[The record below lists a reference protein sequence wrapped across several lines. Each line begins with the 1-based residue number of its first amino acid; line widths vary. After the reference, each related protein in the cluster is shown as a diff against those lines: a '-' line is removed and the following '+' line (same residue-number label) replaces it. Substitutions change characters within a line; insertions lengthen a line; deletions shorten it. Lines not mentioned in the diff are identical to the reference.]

1 MANIVYSV
9 VIPVYNEADNLA
21 ALYLSLQDKLLS
33 RGAACEVIFVDDGS
47 TDGSFEII
55 KGIAAKD
62 SVIKVIRLRR
72 NYGQTAALQAGV
84 SKAAGSIIVP
94 LDADLQ
100 NDPADIPALIQ
111 KLEEGFDVVSGWRK
125 TRKDGFV
132 RVALSRA
139 ANAIISRISG
149 LQLHD
154 HGCSLKAYRRET
166 FEELRLYGE
175 VHRVLALLMYW
186 QGAAVTEMAVAH
198 HPRRSGSS
206 KYNLSRTFKL
216 VLDLVTYSF
225 LSSYGT
231 KPNYVFG
238 TFGVGSGMLSSLSF
252 VIVAYRVLIL
262 GRFEATPL
270 VFIWVLLTLAS
281 LLFFLMGLLAE
292 MLARIY
298 FDSDSKKPY
307 QIRETVNF
315 D

>member
-1 MANIVYSV
+1 MYSI

-21 ALYLSLQDKLLS
+21 ALYRSLQGKLFS
-33 RGAACEVIFVDDGS
+33 RGDACEVVFVDDGS
-47 TDGSFEII
+47 ADGSYEII

-62 SVIKVIRLRR
+62 SAIKIIRLRR

-84 SKAAGSIIVP
+84 SKAAGSIIIP

-111 KLEEGFDVVSGWRK
+111 KLQEGFDVVSGWRK
-125 TRKDGFV
+125 ARKDGFV
-132 RVALSRA
+132 RVALSRV

-149 LQLHD
+149 LKLHD

-186 QGAAVTEMAVAH
+186 QGAAVTELAVAH

-206 KYNLSRTFKL
+206 KYNLSRTLKL

-225 LSSYGT
+225 MSSYGM

-238 TFGVGSGMLSSLSF
+238 AFGVGSGLLSLLSF
-252 VIVAYRVLIL
+252 AIVAYRVIIL
-262 GRFEATPL
+262 GNLEATPM

-298 FDSDSKKPY
+298 FDADGKKPY

>member
-1 MANIVYSV
+1 MNKIVYSI
-9 VIPVYNEADNLA
+9 VIPVYNEAGNLA
-21 ALYLSLQDKLLS
+21 ALYQSLHDKLLS
-33 RGAACEVIFVDDGS
+33 RGAACEVVFVDDGS

-55 KGIAAKD
+55 KCIAAKD

-84 SKAAGSIIVP
+84 SKAVGSIIVP

-100 NDPADIPALIQ
+100 NDPLDIPALIQ
-111 KLEEGFDVVSGWRK
+111 KLEDGFDVVSGWRK

-139 ANAIISRISG
+139 ANAIISSISG

-166 FEELRLYGE
+166 FQELRLYGE

>member
-9 VIPVYNEADNLA
+9 VIPVYNEADNLE
-21 ALYLSLQDKLLS
+21 ALYQSLQGKLLS
-33 RGAACEVIFVDDGS
+33 RGGSCEVVFVDDGS

-139 ANAIISRISG
+139 ANAIISRLSG

-166 FEELRLYGE
+166 FQELRLYGE

-238 TFGVGSGMLSSLSF
+238 GFGVGSGFLSIVSF
-252 VIVAYRVLIL
+252 AIVAYRVLIL
-262 GRFEATPL
+262 GNLEATPM

-298 FDSDSKKPY
+298 FDADGKKPF

>member
-1 MANIVYSV
+1 MANILYSI

-21 ALYLSLQDKLLS
+21 ALYRSLQDNRFS
-33 RGAACEVIFVDDGS
+33 RGDACEVVFVDDGS
-47 TDGSFEII
+47 ADGSFEII

-62 SVIKVIRLRR
+62 SAIKIIRLRR

-84 SKAAGSIIVP
+84 SKAAGGIIIP

-111 KLEEGFDVVSGWRK
+111 KLQEGFDVVSGWRK
-125 TRKDGFV
+125 ARKDGFV
-132 RVALSRA
+132 RVALSRV

-186 QGAAVTEMAVAH
+186 QGAAVTELAVAH

-206 KYNLSRTFKL
+206 KYNLSRTLKL

-225 LSSYGT
+225 MSSYGM

-238 TFGVGSGMLSSLSF
+238 AFGVGSGLLSILSF
-252 VIVAYRVLIL
+252 AIVAYRVIIL
-262 GRFEATPL
+262 GNLEATPM

-298 FDSDSKKPY
+298 FDADGKKPY

>member
-1 MANIVYSV
+1 MANIVYSI

-21 ALYLSLQDKLLS
+21 ALYRSLQDKLLR
-33 RGAACEVIFVDDGS
+33 RGDACEVVFVDDGS

-62 SVIKVIRLRR
+62 SAIKIIRLRR

-84 SKAAGSIIVP
+84 SKAAGSIIIP

-111 KLEEGFDVVSGWRK
+111 KLQEGFDVVSGWRK
-125 TRKDGFV
+125 ARKDGFV
-132 RVALSRA
+132 RVALSRL

-166 FEELRLYGE
+166 FQELRLYGE

-186 QGAAVTEMAVAH
+186 QGAAVTELTVAH

-225 LSSYGT
+225 MSSYGT

-238 TFGVGSGMLSSLSF
+238 AFGVGSGLLSLVSF
-252 VIVAYRVLIL
+252 AIVAYRVIIL
-262 GRFEATPL
+262 GNLEATPM

-298 FDSDSKKPY
+298 FDADGKKPY

>member
-1 MANIVYSV
+1 MTNIVYSI

-21 ALYLSLQDKLLS
+21 ALYQSLQDKLLS
-33 RGAACEVIFVDDGS
+33 RGDACEVVFVDDGS
-47 TDGSFEII
+47 TDGSFQVI
-55 KGIAAKD
+55 KDIAAKN
-62 SVIKVIRLRR
+62 SAIKVIRLRR

-125 TRKDGFV
+125 LRKDGFI
-132 RVALSRA
+132 RVALSRV
-139 ANAIISRISG
+139 ANLIISRISG

-198 HPRRSGSS
+198 HPRHSGSS
-206 KYNLSRTFKL
+206 KYNLSRTLKL

-238 TFGVGSGMLSSLSF
+238 AFGVGSGLLSILSF
-252 VIVAYRVLIL
+252 AIVAYRVLLL
-262 GRFEATPL
+262 GNLEATPM
-270 VFIWVLLTLAS
+270 VFIWMLLTLAS

-298 FDSDSKKPY
+298 FDADGKKPY
-307 QIRETVNF
+307 QIRETINF

>member
-33 RGAACEVIFVDDGS
+33 RGAACEVVFVDDGS

>member
-1 MANIVYSV
+1 MATIVYSI
-9 VIPVYNEADNLA
+9 VIPAYNEADNLA
-21 ALYLSLQDKLLS
+21 ALYRSLQDKLLS
-33 RGAACEVIFVDDGS
+33 RGDACEVVFVDDGS

-55 KGIAAKD
+55 KGIAAKN
-62 SVIKVIRLRR
+62 SAIKIIRLRR

-84 SKAAGSIIVP
+84 SKAAGSIIIP

-111 KLEEGFDVVSGWRK
+111 KLQEGFDVVSGWRK
-125 TRKDGFV
+125 ARKDGFV
-132 RVALSRA
+132 RVALSRV

-166 FEELRLYGE
+166 FQELRLYGE

-186 QGAAVTEMAVAH
+186 QGAAVTELTVAH

-225 LSSYGT
+225 MSSYGT

-238 TFGVGSGMLSSLSF
+238 AFGVGSGLLSILF
-252 VIVAYRVLIL
+252 FAIVAYRVIIL
-262 GRFEATPL
+262 GNFEATPMT
-270 VFIWVLLTLAS
+270 FIWMLLTLAS

-298 FDSDSKKPY
+298 FDADGKKPY

>member
-1 MANIVYSV
+1 MANIVYSI
-9 VIPVYNEADNLA
+9 VIPVFNEADNLA
-21 ALYLSLQDKLLS
+21 ALYRSLQDKLFS
-33 RGAACEVIFVDDGS
+33 RGDACEVVFVDDGS

-62 SVIKVIRLRR
+62 SAIKIIRLRR

-84 SKAAGSIIVP
+84 SEAVGTIIIP

-111 KLEEGFDVVSGWRK
+111 KLQEGFDVVSGWRK
-125 TRKDGFV
+125 ARKDGFV
-132 RVALSRA
+132 RVALSRV

-186 QGAAVTEMAVAH
+186 QGAAVTELAVAH

-206 KYNLSRTFKL
+206 KYNLSRTLKL

-225 LSSYGT
+225 MSSYGM

-238 TFGVGSGMLSSLSF
+238 AFGVGSGLLSLLSF
-252 VIVAYRVLIL
+252 AIVAYRVIIL
-262 GRFEATPL
+262 GNLEATPM

-298 FDSDSKKPY
+298 FDADGKKPY